1 MQAVTAVTSSEVPE
15 SVLKTRAFVLL
26 LIWGASAPL
35 MGSTSRAAEPP
46 RVREFLNKTCYDCH
60 DADTKKGG
68 LDLTSLKMDFGD
80 PENFNKWVYVFD
92 RVHDGEMP
100 PPKKKQPERA
110 DKDAALA
117 ALGNALTAADRALED
132 SQGRSSLRRLSN
144 EEFENSLR
152 DLLSLPALKVKD
164 NLPADG
170 KSHGFDRLSSAL
182 DISYVHMESY
192 LSAIDKALNA
202 ALCPFVDRPPVF
214 KYRFNAW
221 DDQNVSF
228 TVPQKEVIGLVG
240 MKRDPT
246 FEFDV
251 KTRKVID
258 DEPKATAVG
267 LFRHSDA
274 DKRYPL
280 NKVAP
285 VLTGWHKLRLSGY
298 SFWWDG
304 KEVVPTQRHGAVS
317 FDIFSSGEHFGTVDL
332 PPNEPQERE
341 LTVWLERGFGKE
353 LPQDTGIS
361 LNPAS
366 VQHIRDFYNLKKA
379 PRPDVHGPLVPV
391 PGVALQWIELE
402 GPFYDQWPPASHVA
416 MFGDL
421 PIKEWSQ
428 STGVPMPTQQQ
439 WPKSD
444 GHAEPKDPYGQRG
457 QKRIP
462 VYVAANDPAKDAD
475 RLLRTFLRR
484 AFRRP
489 VSEQELAGYVAKV
502 TSGISSGMAFQDAMV
517 KTYRS
522 ALASPGFLF
531 LREPVGK
538 LDDYALASRLSYFLW
553 SSMPDDELLEL
564 ADRGELSKPDVLRA
578 QTERMLKDP
587 KSTRFV
593 EDFTGQ
599 WLNLRDINA
608 TQPDKKLYPEN
619 MPWTTESMVMET
631 HAYFTELLDRD
642 LGAVNIVKSDFAMLN
657 EPLAELYGIKDV
669 RGWDIRRVP
678 LPADS
683 HRGGFLTQGSVLKVT
698 AAGTT
703 TSPVKRGVFVLEKLL
718 GIVPKP
724 PPPGVGAIEPDVRGA
739 TTIRE
744 QLDKHRRNA
753 TCAGCHAKMDPYG
766 FALESFDVTGG
777 WRDRYRAVEDDVKTL
792 PATQPA
798 TLPTTAPA
806 AHPFD
811 EWTGQTRPI
820 VNGNPVKYH
829 LALPVDCTGVLPD
842 GRAFK
847 DVDELRDLLA
857 SNPERLARAFT
868 EQLITYSTGAEVS
881 FADRA
886 VVDDILQRTKPGGYG
901 LRSIL
906 LEVVQSELF
915 RKK

>member
-1 MQAVTAVTSSEVPE
+1 MAFAVLS
-15 SVLKTRAFVLL
+15 
-26 LIWGASAPL
+26 GSAA
-35 MGSTSRAAEPP
+35 GAAEPP
-46 RVREFLNKTCYDCH
+46 RVREFLSDTCYECH
-60 DADTKKGG
+60 DPDAKKGG
-68 LDLTSLKMDFGD
+68 LDLTALKMDLGD
-80 PENFNKWVYVFD
+80 PENFNKWAYVFD
-92 RVHDGEMP
+92 RVHDREMP
-100 PPKKKQPERA
+100 PPKKKQPEKATR
-110 DKDAALA
+110 DAALE
-117 ALGNALTAADRALED
+117 ALGNALTTADRSLQAA
-132 SQGRSSLRRLSN
+132 QGRSSLRRLSN

-152 DLLSLPALKVKD
+152 DLLCLPGLKVKD

-170 KSHGFDRLSSAL
+170 KLHGFDRLSGAL
-182 DISYVHMESY
+182 DMSFVHVEAY

-202 ALCPFVDRPPVF
+202 ALCPLVERPPVF

-221 DDQNVSF
+221 DEQNISF

-240 MKRDPT
+240 MQRDPT
-246 FEFDV
+246 FEFDM
-251 KTRKVID
+251 KTRTVID

-280 NKVAP
+280 NKIAP
-285 VLTGWHKLRLSGY
+285 VLSGWHKLRVSGY

-304 KEVVPTQRHGAVS
+304 KQVVPTERHGAVS

-341 LTVWLERGFGKE
+341 LTVWLERGFAKQ
-353 LPQDTGIS
+353 LPQDTGVSI
-361 LNPAS
+361 NPAS
-366 VQHIRDFYNLKKA
+366 VQHIRDFYNRKN
-379 PRPDVHGPLVPV
+379 PPPGVNGPFVPV
-391 PGVALQWIELE
+391 PGVALQWIEIE
-402 GPFYDQWPPASHVA
+402 GPFFDQWPPASHVA

-421 PIKEWSQ
+421 PVKEWKSD
-428 STGVPMPTQQQ
+428 SGVPMPTQQQ
-439 WPKSD
+439 WPKGD
-444 GHAEPKDPYGQRG
+444 AHANPKDIYGERG

-489 VSEQELAGYVAKV
+489 VSDREVAGYVARV
-502 TSGISSGMAFQDAMV
+502 TQGIANGEAFEDAML
-517 KTYRS
+517 KTYRA
-522 ALASPGFLF
+522 ALASANFLL

-553 SSMPDDELLEL
+553 SSMPDDELFDP

-587 KSTRFV
+587 KSKRFV

-599 WLNLRDINA
+599 WLNLRDIDA
-608 TQPDKKLYPEN
+608 TQPDKKLYPES

-631 HAYFTELLDRD
+631 HAYFTELLDKD

-657 EPLAELYGIKDV
+657 EPLAELYGMKGV

-724 PPPGVGAIEPDVRGA
+724 PPPDAGAIEPNVRGA

-766 FALESFDVTGG
+766 FALESFDVIGG
-777 WRDRYRAVEDDVKTL
+777 WRDRYRAVDDDPIIP

-798 TLPTTAPA
+798 TQPA
-806 AHPFD
+806 SQPNAETYPN
-811 EWTGQTRPI
+811 RPI
-820 VNGNPVKYH
+820 VNGKPVKYH
-829 LALPVDCTGVLPD
+829 PALPVDCTGMLPD
-842 GRAFK
+842 GRTFK

-857 SNPERLARAFT
+857 ADPERLARAFA
-868 EQLITYSTGAEVS
+868 EQLITYATGAEVS

-886 VVDDILQRTKPGGYG
+886 EVDDILQRTKPNGYG

-906 LEVVQSELF
+906 HEVVQSELF
-915 RKK
+915 RTK